1 MTTIY
6 EIKNIHECIE
16 YTERL
21 DKLCI
26 GTKTSMIRCERMK
39 YNLLDFCKK
48 NFIEEIKYTKDIKK
62 N

>member
-1 MTTIY
+1 MSSIF

-16 YTERL
+16 YIERL
-21 DKLCI
+21 EKLCI

-39 YNLLDFCKK
+39 YNLLEFCKE
-48 NFIEEIKYTKDIKK
+48 NFIEEIKFIKDIKK